1 MLDDGLLVRQG
12 FVELVDGVAVWPWL
26 VCLLDTWLLVW
37 QGFVELVDVD
47 EVSVLAGAVER
58 VCDCSFLSPTTFLRF
73 HLDLNNGLSVVS
85 GRGELEHA
93 AFVCSCSCRVT

>member
-1 MLDDGLLVRQG
+1 M
-12 FVELVDGVAVWPWL
+12 ELVDGVAVWPWL

-37 QGFVELVDVD
+37 LGFVELVDVD

-93 AFVCSCSCRVT
+93 AFCM

>member
-1 MLDDGLLVRQG
+1 M
-12 FVELVDGVAVWPWL
+12 
-26 VCLLDTWLLVW
+26 
-37 QGFVELVDVD
+37 
-47 EVSVLAGAVER
+47 LAGAVER

-93 AFVCSCSCRVT
+93 PFL